1 MNNKEFEFKVGDIV
15 GHVLWDGEFEL
26 KENRNDV
33 TKDIYPLCFR
43 DKHGVGISLVVNGK
57 EVTSH
62 DKPSI
67 YLIRRPKKMIE
78 KKIEFFAN
86 VYKECIHEH
95 DSEEICKMFDNGN
108 CLNPDNKKVI
118 VTCFVE
124 EQNERIKN

>member
-15 GHVLWDGEFEL
+15 GHLLWDGEFEL
-26 KENRNDV
+26 GENRGDSI
-33 TKDIYPLCFR
+33 KGRYLLCLSLE
-43 DKHGVGISLVVNGK
+43 DGGVLTFSASGK

-62 DKPSI
+62 DNPSI

-86 VYKECIHEH
+86 VYENGIYEH
-95 DSEEICKMFDNGN
+95 DSEEKCRFMAGILSD

-118 VTCFVE
+118 VTYFVE
-124 EQNERIKN
+124 EK

>member
-15 GHVLWDGEFEL
+15 GHLLWNGEFEL
-26 KENRNDV
+26 EENMIDYS
-33 TKDIYPLCFR
+33 KDGYSLCLKLGDGDRLTF
-43 DKHGVGISLVVNGK
+43 SANGK

-67 YLIRRPKKMIE
+67 YLIRRPKKMVE

-86 VYKECIHEH
+86 VYKECILKH
-95 DSEEICKMFDNGN
+95 DSEEKCKVMACTTPN

-118 VTCFVE
+118 ITYFVE
-124 EQNERIKN
+124 EK

>member
-26 KENRNDV
+26 KENRNDN
-33 TKDIYPLCFR
+33 TKDNYPLCFR
-43 DKHGVGISLVVNGK
+43 YEYGGDMSFLVNGK
-57 EVTSH
+57 EDTSH

-78 KKIEFFAN
+78 KQIEFFAD
-86 VYKECIHEH
+86 VYENGIYEQDSKEKCRFMAGILS
-95 DSEEICKMFDNGN
+95 D

-118 VTCFVE
+118 ITYFVE
-124 EQNERIKN
+124 EK

>member
-15 GHVLWDGEFEL
+15 GHVLWNGEFEL
-26 KENRNDV
+26 GENRGDSI
-33 TKDIYPLCFR
+33 KGRYLLRLSLEDG
-43 DKHGVGISLVVNGK
+43 GVLTFSANGK

-86 VYKECIHEH
+86 VYESGIYEQ
-95 DSEEICKMFDNGN
+95 DNEERCKIMAGILSD

-118 VTCFVE
+118 VTYFVE
-124 EQNERIKN
+124 EK

>member
-26 KENRNDV
+26 GETENGYSKAGYSLCLKLGDG
-33 TKDIYPLCFR
+33 DILTF
-43 DKHGVGISLVVNGK
+43 SANGK

-78 KKIEFFAN
+78 KKIELFAN
-86 VYKECIHEH
+86 VYKGCIVEH
-95 DSEEICKMFDNGN
+95 DSEEKCRFMADILSD

-118 VTCFVE
+118 VTYFVE
-124 EQNERIKN
+124 ENNG